1 LFGQGLAV
9 PESPTYEQLVALVE
23 RLSVQ
28 VSELAARNS
37 ELERVVTAQAEEIT
51 ELKRR
56 VGQDSSNSSRPPSS
70 DAPWA
75 KQPAKSRSSRGRSG
89 RKPGKQP
96 GSGSSSRALVAD
108 PDRITEIVAARCRGC
123 AADLSHAS
131 EHARERRQVVDIRPA
146 PRPEI
151 IEYQRVSK
159 CCTGCG
165 AVTTPDWDT
174 DDPTHAQIVAVPGSP
189 VRIGPHTL
197 ARAALLTCAHYLPIG
212 RSRDLLEALTGIDV
226 STGFLA
232 GVRGRAARRLE
243 KAFLPHLQAL
253 LASAPVLH
261 ADETPGRAAGAL
273 AYVHVACT
281 EYLTVMH
288 VGDRSAKTIDAGGV
302 LPAFTGTLMR
312 DGYAGYHHL
321 PAVHA
326 WCAAHLLRDLRS
338 VSDADP
344 DGQLWAT
351 AMATTLTEANHTA
364 AAARERGAQRLAD
377 DDLRQIRNHYL
388 GALARGDTDNQGEHG
403 ALADRARTLIG
414 RFRRFEDMI
423 LRFTVD
429 LAVPFTNNEAERAC
443 RPVKIQQRTSG
454 GCWRTLQGLT
464 DFAVVRSYLDT
475 ATKWGLDKLDVLHEL
490 FTTGPWLPPALT
502 PAE

>member
-1 LFGQGLAV
+1 VSDA
-9 PESPTYEQLVALVE
+9 PSYEQLLGLVE
-23 RLSVQ
+23 RLSAQ
-28 VSELAARNS
+28 VVELQ
-37 ELERVVTAQAEEIT
+37 RVVTAQASEIE

-56 VGQDSSNSSRPPSS
+56 LADDSSNSSRPPSS

-75 KQPAKSRSSRGRSG
+75 KQPAKPRSSRGRSG

-96 GSGSSSRALVAD
+96 GSGSSSRSLVAD
-108 PDRITEIVAARCRGC
+108 PDRISEIIAGRCRCC
-123 AADLSHAS
+123 AADLSQAP
-131 EHARERRQVVDIRPA
+131 EHARERRQVVDVRPA
-146 PRPEI
+146 PDPEI
-151 IEYQRVSK
+151 TEYQRVSK
-159 CCTGCG
+159 RCTGCG
-165 AVTTPDWDT
+165 TVTTPDWDT
-174 DDPTHAQIVAVPGSP
+174 DDPTHAQIVAAAGSP
-189 VRIGPHTL
+189 VRIGPHAL

-232 GVRGRAARRLE
+232 GIRGRAARKLE
-243 KAFLPHLQAL
+243 QRFLPHLQAL

-261 ADETPGRAAGAL
+261 ADETPGRAAGSL

-281 EYLTVMH
+281 EYLTALH
-288 VGDRSAKTIDAGGV
+288 VGDRSGATIDAGNV
-302 LPAFTGTLMR
+302 LPAFSGTLVR
-312 DGYAGYHHL
+312 DGYAGYAHL

-338 VSDADP
+338 ISDADP
-344 DGQLWAT
+344 DGQLWAA
-351 AMATTLTEANHTA
+351 AMATTLTEAHQGA
-364 AAARERGAQRLAD
+364 RAARERGAERLPD
-377 DDLRQIRNHYL
+377 DELRAIRNHYL
-388 GALARGDTDNQGEHG
+388 GALARGDTDNNGHHSP
-403 ALADRARTLIG
+403 LADRARTLIK

-423 LRFTVD
+423 LRFTTD
-429 LAVPFTNNEAERAC
+429 LSVPFTNNAAERAI

-454 GCWRTLQGLT
+454 GCWRTLQGLI

-475 ATKWGLDKLDVLHEL
+475 ATKWGLDQLDVLHQL